1 MQERKDARQVL
12 FKTGVI
18 QGRKRE
24 MQERKDAGR
33 RETGLEAIRK

>member
-1 MQERKDARQVL
+1 MQDRKDARQEL
-12 FKTGVI
+12 F

-24 MQERKDAGR
+24 MQERKDACR